1 MGPYQLEIFKT
12 VVEKKSFS
20 AAAKALFISQPA
32 VSMHI
37 RALEEYYKTKLF
49 DRANQQITLTETGRI
64 LYDYA
69 VKVLNL
75 LNQAEKE
82 ISSYT
87 GQIVGPL
94 DIGASFTVGEYV
106 VPKLLGIFNKL
117 NPGVKAS
124 LRVTNT
130 EHIVK
135 LVSRQKLDLGF
146 VEHSLVEHSVDARN
160 LIVNPIMQDELQVV
174 FSPEHPW
181 ANRKTIT
188 IQELKDMPL
197 VLREHGSG
205 TRRMA
210 EERLEEAGFDLDQLN
225 VIMELGSTEAVKEAV
240 EAGFGITIISRW
252 AIQKEL
258 KLGTL
263 LSARIEDV
271 NMSRNFYL
279 IYHKDKFKPLVVE
292 KFIEFLISYCK
303 EYS

>member
-20 AAAKALFISQPA
+20 AAAQALFISQPA

-37 RALEEYYKTKLF
+37 RSLEEHYKTKLF
-49 DRANQQITLTETGRI
+49 DRTNQQITLTETGRI
-64 LYDYA
+64 LYSYA
-69 VKVLNL
+69 VKVLTL
-75 LNQAEKE
+75 LSQVEKE

-87 GQIVGPL
+87 GQIEGPL

-106 VPKLLGIFNKL
+106 VPKVLGVFNKR
-117 NPGVKAS
+117 NPGVKAA
-124 LRVTNT
+124 LQVTNT

-135 LVSRQKLDLGF
+135 LVSRQKLDLG
-146 VEHSLVEHSVDARN
+146 LVEHSVDARN
-160 LIVNPIMQDELQVV
+160 LIVSPIMQDELLVV

-181 ANRKTIT
+181 AKRKMIT

-205 TRRMA
+205 TRMIA
-210 EERLEEAGFDLDQLN
+210 EERLDEAGFDLAQLN
-225 VIMELGSTEAVKEAV
+225 IIMELGSTEAVKEAV

-252 AIQKEL
+252 AVQKEL

-263 LSARIEDV
+263 LSAKIEDV
-271 NMSRNFYL
+271 NMLRSFYL
-279 IYHKDKFKPLVVE
+279 IHHKDKFKPLVVE
-292 KFIEFLISYCK
+292 KFIDFLISYCR
-303 EYS
+303 EYSY